1 MVDPGRAGGRLAIRG
16 GGVVAAATYRKR
28 EVEDEDEEAVHGA
41 ADVDAGCGG
50 GARRLAEV
58 PSHTQNGPS
67 PVTPAPAISSR
78 GATPP
83 IVPGR
88 AEPVEEESARACVG
102 GSECEREM
110 RGWGWGWVT
119 GWP

>member
-1 MVDPGRAGGRLAIRG
+1 MVGRAQLQRDGGGGGGEDRVESEQSGREIGECGRSGRERAGGRLAIR
-16 GGVVAAATYRKR
+16 VVAAATYRKR

-41 ADVDAGCGG
+41 ADADAGCCCCGG

-67 PVTPAPAISSR
+67 PVAPAPAIPFN

-83 IVPGR
+83 SPDG
-88 AEPVEEESARACVG
+88 
-102 GSECEREM
+102 
-110 RGWGWGWVT
+110 
-119 GWP
+119 